1 MFSSLSLSQTQ
12 NMELKRRNRESDDQK
27 VEKDF
32 KEVRKRLYDSNS
44 LMKIIMKRIDEQ
56 RSNMP
61 S

>member
-44 LMKIIMKRIDEQ
+44 LMKIITKRIDEQ